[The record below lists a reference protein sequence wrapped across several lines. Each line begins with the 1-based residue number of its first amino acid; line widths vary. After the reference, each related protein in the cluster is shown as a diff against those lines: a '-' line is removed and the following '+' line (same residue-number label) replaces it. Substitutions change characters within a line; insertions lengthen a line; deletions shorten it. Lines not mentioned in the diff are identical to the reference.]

1 MGRAGTLE
9 DGVTFTM
16 SPSARLAC
24 AYASFTFSQRS
35 PSPSASAC
43 AAIRPSAPHI
53 DDQSDLTDDK
63 EVILQRCW
71 HLSIQVPQVFCG
83 YITFK

>member
-1 MGRAGTLE
+1 MLDRHGKDRMCSAGTLE

-43 AAIRPSAPHI
+43 AADQTFSA
-53 DDQSDLTDDK
+53 S
-63 EVILQRCW
+63 RR
-71 HLSIQVPQVFCG
+71 
-83 YITFK
+83 